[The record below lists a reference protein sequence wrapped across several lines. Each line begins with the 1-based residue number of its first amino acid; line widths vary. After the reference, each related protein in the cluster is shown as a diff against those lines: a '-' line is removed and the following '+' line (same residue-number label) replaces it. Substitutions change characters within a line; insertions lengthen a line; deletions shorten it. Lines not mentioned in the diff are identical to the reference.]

1 MASLRSL
8 TRRAAFAGLTAASI
22 GAFAGARA
30 EDAPVITI
38 GVLSDFSGPY
48 SSWGGNGSILAAQ
61 MAAEE
66 FAQAHPGFSYRVKVI
81 SADFALK
88 PDVAV
93 SITRQWIDQGVN
105 AILEVPHSAS
115 ALAVAGLVKGT
126 KVAAL
131 LTGAASDDLVTKN
144 CSENMVQWTYDQ
156 YSVATPTFQAL
167 AKGGKWFFILQDS
180 LPGKAFEGI
189 ATRGITATGGKIL
202 GTVRTPTGTPDFASP
217 LVEAQTS
224 GADAIV
230 LAEGGVDLI
239 NSLKQAQEFGI
250 MKQGQKIALPFVL
263 LPDVYALGLA
273 TAQGLTFTE
282 AFYWDLDEGTRRFS
296 ARFTPRNG
304 GKAPTAVQAGA
315 YSATLHYLAGV
326 AAAKSTDGPA
336 VIAKMRGL
344 PIVDDA
350 FGRGTL
356 RPDGRMVHDMVLV
369 EVKTPQQ
376 STGPWDLYT
385 VLRRI
390 PGDQAFRPMSS
401 ECALTPPPAK

>member
-1 MASLRSL
+1 MTNPHLL
-8 TRRAAFAGLTAASI
+8 TRRTLLG
-22 GAFAGARA
+22 GAGAA
-30 EDAPVITI
+30 TLAVYSGAHADEASVITL

-48 SSWGGNGSILAAQ
+48 SSWGGNGSVLAAQ

-66 FAQAHPGFSYRVKVI
+66 FAQAHPDFPYRVKVV
-81 SADFALK
+81 SADFVLK

-93 SITRQWIDQGVN
+93 SIGRQWIEQGVN
-105 AILEVPHSAS
+105 VILDVPHTAS

-126 KVAAL
+126 KMTAL

-144 CSENMVQWTYDQ
+144 CSPNMVQWTYDQ
-156 YSVATPTFQAL
+156 YSIATPTFQAL

-189 ATRGITATGGKIL
+189 AARAIAATGGKVV
-202 GTVRTPTGTPDFASP
+202 GTVRTPTGMPDFASP

-239 NSLKQAQEFGI
+239 NAVKQAQEFGI
-250 MKQGQKIALPFVL
+250 MQKGQKIALPFVL
-263 LPDVYALGLA
+263 LPDVYALGLP

-296 ARFTPRNG
+296 TRFAARF
-304 GKAPTAVQAGA
+304 GKKPPTSVQAGA

-326 AAAKSTDGPA
+326 AVAKSTDGPA
-336 VIAKMRGL
+336 VTAKMKEL
-344 PIVDDA
+344 PVIDDA

-356 RPDGRMVHDMVLV
+356 RADGRMVHDMVLV
-369 EVKTPQQ
+369 EVKTPKQ
-376 STGPWDLYT
+376 STGPWDLYN
-385 VLRRI
+385 VLKRI
-390 PGDQAFRPMSS
+390 PGDQAFRPMSP
-401 ECALTPPPAK
+401 ECQLTPTSAQ